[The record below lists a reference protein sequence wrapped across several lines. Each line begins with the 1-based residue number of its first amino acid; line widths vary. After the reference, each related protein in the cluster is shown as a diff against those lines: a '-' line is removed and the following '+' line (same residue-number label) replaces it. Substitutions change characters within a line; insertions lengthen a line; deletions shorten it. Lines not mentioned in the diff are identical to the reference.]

1 MSAKFRRP
9 IALVFALAALLTMQ
23 NGASQAAGGA
33 NIPTD
38 RAAVEHALSRLT
50 FGATPGQVDDVQ
62 RLGLARWIDQQLN
75 PSSIDDSAVQ
85 SRLTPLPDPPEVDR
99 RAARNLSEQ
108 ERMEMQ
114 RRSRQATRQSVQ
126 ALAAQKLTRAIYSD
140 RQLEEVLVD
149 FWFNHFN
156 VFAGKGRTAA
166 YIPDYERDAIR
177 PHIWGSFRELLG
189 ATAKSPAMLFY
200 LDNWLS
206 ADPKAAEQM
215 QQINNRRRGRFGG
228 VGITLPRQ
236 QQQQQQ
242 QKQQQGP
249 RRNGLNENYARELME
264 LHTLGVDGGY
274 TQQDIIEVAR
284 AFTGWTLANPQEG
297 DFRFA
302 PQLHD
307 RGEKKVLGHA
317 IKAGGGMEDGER
329 VLDIVAEHPSTA
341 KHIATKLV
349 RRFVSDEPPGA
360 LVDKVAATFTK
371 TKGNLREVM
380 RTLVT
385 SPEFYAAQ
393 YRGAKVKTPLEFVV
407 SGVRATGRDVREPR
421 QLLQAL
427 QQLGMAP
434 YQCQPPTGYDDTA
447 ETWVSAGALVTRMN
461 IAQQLAP
468 QQAATIGGPDFQR
481 R

>member
-1 MSAKFRRP
+1 
-9 IALVFALAALLTMQ
+9 LVFVLAALVAMQ
-23 NGASQAAGGA
+23 DRASVAAGGA
-33 NIPTD
+33 DIPSD
-38 RAAVEHALSRLT
+38 RAAVEHALNRLS
-50 FGATPGQVDDVQ
+50 FGPTPGQVDEVQ

-75 PSSIDDSAVQ
+75 PASINDSAVQ
-85 SRLTPLPDPPEVDR
+85 SRLTPLPDPPGIDR
-99 RAARNLSEQ
+99 RAARNLSEE
-108 ERMEMQ
+108 ERMQMQ
-114 RRSRQATRQSVQ
+114 RRARQATRQSVQ
-126 ALAAQKLTRAIYSD
+126 ALAAQKLTRAVYSD

-156 VFAGKGRTAA
+156 VFAGKGRTSAF
-166 YIPDYERDAIR
+166 IPDYELEAIR

-206 ADPKAAEQM
+206 ADPNAAEELQRG
-215 QQINNRRRGRFGG
+215 NAAERLRRLGRLGG
-228 VGITLPRQ
+228 AGLTPQ
-236 QQQQQQ
+236 QQQRLQQQ
-242 QKQQQGP
+242 QQQGP

-284 AFTGWTLANPQEG
+284 ALTGWTLEGRQEG
-297 DFRFA
+297 EFQFVAR
-302 PQLHD
+302 LHD
-307 RGEKKVLGHA
+307 RGEKKVLGHT
-317 IKAGGGMEDGER
+317 IRAGGGIEDGEQ
-329 VLDIVAEHPSTA
+329 VLDIVAAHPSTA
-341 KHIATKLV
+341 RHIATKLV
-349 RRFVSDEPPGA
+349 RRFVSDEPPPA
-360 LVDKVAATFTK
+360 LVKTVAETFTR
-371 TKGNLREVM
+371 TKGNLREVV
-380 RTLVT
+380 RTLIT
-385 SPEFYAAQ
+385 SPEFYAAE

-407 SGVRATGRDVREPR
+407 SGVRSTGRDVREPR

-468 QQAATIGGPDFQR
+468 QRAAQIGGPDFQR

>member
-1 MSAKFRRP
+1 
-9 IALVFALAALLTMQ
+9 
-23 NGASQAAGGA
+23 
-33 NIPTD
+33 
-38 RAAVEHALSRLT
+38 
-50 FGATPGQVDDVQ
+50 
-62 RLGLARWIDQQLN
+62 
-75 PSSIDDSAVQ
+75 
-85 SRLTPLPDPPEVDR
+85 
-99 RAARNLSEQ
+99 
-108 ERMEMQ
+108 
-114 RRSRQATRQSVQ
+114 
-126 ALAAQKLTRAIYSD
+126 
-140 RQLEEVLVD
+140 
-149 FWFNHFN
+149 
-156 VFAGKGRTAA
+156 
-166 YIPDYERDAIR
+166 
-177 PHIWGSFRELLG
+177 
-189 ATAKSPAMLFY
+189 MLFY

-206 ADPKAAEQM
+206 ADPKAAEQV
-215 QQINNRRRGRFGG
+215 QQVNNRRRGRFGG

-349 RRFVSDEPPGA
+349 RRFVSDEPPAA